1 MAENGSNGPGHH
13 PQTQKR
19 VILTPL
25 SWVKFSDSQTNLS
38 IMLRAPVHGV
48 FFCVCLQCYSCG
60 NSDEKKGGRDSSES
74 LPKSID
80 RVPDQQDDF
89 NPIHGN
95 SQQSRAFIIKALPG
109 FLADLRLK
117 GWVIKE
123 YVRRTFNA
131 VSHIPE
137 ELKGFED
144 CFERKGEYLVIYV
157 PRGNYVGEDEK
168 HRGRTRR
175 ILPGLF
181 SERKLLRDILSGTY
195 HPHGVT

>member
-1 MAENGSNGPGHH
+1 MLSAPVPRGYSSAFVFNAIVVE
-13 PQTQKR
+13 
-19 VILTPL
+19 ILT
-25 SWVKFSDSQTNLS
+25 K
-38 IMLRAPVHGV
+38 
-48 FFCVCLQCYSCG
+48 
-60 NSDEKKGGRDSSES
+60 KKGGRDSSES

-80 RVPDQQDDF
+80 RVPNQQDDF